1 MYRTILSDNQKLKKA
16 LFILFALLILKEIIV
31 AICIGQNPSPI
42 GDKYSERNAINGA
55 AYFLEHGISSNS
67 GLPHFSG
74 VEIVSLHQE
83 LIKDEAYTHYPP
95 GPEYLIWLSQNVCGS
110 RNIVCQRF
118 LPITVNA
125 TLSLIFLIT
134 ILTLF
139 TAKKAILLAFAL
151 IAPPMFSYYMH
162 GLHYQGYA
170 LSILLLQVALIWKYL
185 FNNLRFRNL
194 NLSLFFLSFLQGW
207 LSFDYAFL
215 ATFCATPFLILEKR
229 TLKEWL
235 LISVWSGLG
244 FTAAHL
250 IHFYQVITY
259 LGSFEAALADLLN
272 AAKERA
278 LNTSNVIKPGIEKLT
293 PLSNLKDYLW
303 RVSGR
308 GKYLAVNLINIIW
321 LIILLHFVQKIQL
334 KWRNLSFSINIERR
348 DLVALLTSILVS
360 GAWTMIMKQHAF
372 IHGFIARHYYLIYL
386 IACYVLIKGFQI
398 QKEEA

>member
-31 AICIGQNPSPI
+31 AISIGQNPSPV

-55 AYFLEHGISSNS
+55 AYFLKHGVTSNS

-74 VEIVSLHQE
+74 VEIVPLPEDLKGS
-83 LIKDEAYTHYPP
+83 AVYTHYPP

-110 RNIVCQRF
+110 RNIMCQRF
-118 LPITVNA
+118 LPLTVNTA
-125 TLSLIFLIT
+125 LSLIFLIT
-134 ILTLF
+134 VLTLF
-139 TAKKAILLAFAL
+139 TTKKSIILAFLL

-170 LSILLLQVALIWKYL
+170 LSILLLQIALLWKYL
-185 FNNLRFRNL
+185 FHNLGFKDL
-194 NLSLFFLSFLQGW
+194 NLLLFFLSFLQGW

-215 ATFCATPFLILEKR
+215 ATFCATPFLILER
-229 TLKEWL
+229 RPFKEWL
-235 LISVWSGLG
+235 LISFWSGLG

-259 LGSFEAALADLLN
+259 LGSFEAAVADLLN

-278 LNTSNVIKPGIEKLT
+278 LNTSNVIKPGIDKLT

-308 GKYLAVNLINIIW
+308 GKYLGVNLINIIW

-334 KWRNLSFSINIERR
+334 KWKNLNFSVNIGRR

-372 IHGFIARHYYLIYL
+372 IHGFIARHYYLVYL
-386 IACYVLIKGFQI
+386 IACYILIKGFQI